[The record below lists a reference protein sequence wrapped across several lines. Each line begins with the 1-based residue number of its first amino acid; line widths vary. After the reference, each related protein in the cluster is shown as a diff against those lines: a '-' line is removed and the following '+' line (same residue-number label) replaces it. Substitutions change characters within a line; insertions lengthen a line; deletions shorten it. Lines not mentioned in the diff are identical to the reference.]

1 MRGGRAFTLHPS
13 PEVKSFPRSARAADQ
28 IQRIL
33 SELIRTE
40 LKDPRVHM
48 VTITDVEVSIDM
60 SHAKVFVTT
69 LDAPE
74 QQAATLAGLQHAA
87 GFLRSQLSRRLTVR
101 TVPQL
106 HFVYDESVERGTRL
120 SKLIDDSVKEDQA
133 HAAKHADIADGD
145 DSAA

>member
-1 MRGGRAFTLHPS
+1 M
-13 PEVKSFPRSARAADQ
+13 KSFPRSARAADQ

-48 VTITDVEVSIDM
+48 VTITDVEVSVDM

-69 LDAPE
+69 LDAPDHR
-74 QQAATLAGLQHAA
+74 AGTIAGLQHAA
-87 GFLRSQLSRRLTVR
+87 GFLRSALSRRLSLR

-120 SKLIDDSVKEDQA
+120 SRLIDESVKEDQA
-133 HAAKHADIADGD
+133 HAAKHANAAADD
-145 DSAA
+145 EPEA

>member
-1 MRGGRAFTLHPS
+1 M
-13 PEVKSFPRSARAADQ
+13 KSYPRSARAADQ

-69 LDAPE
+69 LDGVE
-74 QQAATLAGLQHAA
+74 QQGATLAGLQHAG
-87 GFLRSQLSRRLTVR
+87 GFLRSQLSRRLSLR

-106 HFVYDESVERGTRL
+106 RFVYDTSVERGTRL

-133 HAAKHADIADGD
+133 HAAKHAVPADD
-145 DSAA
+145 DGAAG